1 MRIIYWSSDVC
12 SSDLLK
18 DPAEMARLFRSCPE
32 ALTATGDLL
41 ACIDF
46 RLDQLEYEYPHE
58 PVPPGWTPQGWLE
71 HLVEEGGRERFSG
84 GLPDSYRTVL
94 DEEFRLIR
102 KKNYASYFLTVH
114 HIELERAT
122 CRERGCQ
129 SVSISVVAVSL
140 KK

>member
-71 HLVEEGGRERFSG
+71 HLVGAGGRAG
-84 GLPDSYRTVL
+84 
-94 DEEFRLIR
+94 FRSAVRGVGNGCVSRGRSRLSPSH
-102 KKNYASYFLTVH
+102 KKQKKTQ
-114 HIELERAT
+114 T
-122 CRERGCQ
+122 
-129 SVSISVVAVSL
+129 L
-140 KK
+140 K